1 MLKLAMKDL
10 KLIIHDRR
18 AVILTLI
25 VPIALISLFAF
36 AFGGSG
42 KSNDTNPISIYI
54 SDQDST
60 DISRDV
66 IAKLDTL
73 KSLDIKLL
81 PLVNAKE
88 EVKKGSRVAVLALY
102 KGFKDSVES
111 GKSYP
116 MELFYDQ
123 SRQIESG
130 LLQQVL
136 FSNLMGIIGMKSI
149 KGNIHKMID
158 QENPSLNKKELANI
172 HEKVDEQIT
181 KFESSDKNPDKSFMG
196 MKTTPMF
203 SKSENSNLGLVQ
215 AVAGVAIMM
224 LLFSVTG
231 MGSGMLTEKEEGTLK
246 KLLYSPVT
254 PLSILFGKM
263 LSTIIVSII
272 QLTVMFIFT
281 WLAFG
286 LNIFIDVPSLAVMIL
301 STAFACT
308 GFGIFIASIAKTRK
322 QVESY
327 STLVILIMS
336 AIGGSMVPIFIMP
349 AIMQKIAIVSVNYWS
364 IQGFYDIFWRHLPI
378 SDVMIRV
385 AVLLGIGIF
394 MMAISIKN
402 FKKNILTIA

>member
-1 MLKLAMKDL
+1 MLKLAIKDL

-42 KSNDTNPISIYI
+42 KSNDTNPISIFI

-60 DISRDV
+60 DVSLNVIS
-66 IAKLDTL
+66 KLDTL
-73 KSLDIKLL
+73 KSLDVKLL

-88 EVKKGSRVAVLALY
+88 EVKKGNRVAVLALY

-111 GKSYP
+111 GKNYP

-123 SRQIESG
+123 SRQIEAG

-136 FSNLMGIIGMKSI
+136 FSNLMSIVGTKSI
-149 KGNIHKMID
+149 KGRINKMID
-158 QENPSLNKKELANI
+158 EQNPGLSKKELDDI
-172 HEKVDEQIT
+172 HSKVDEQVSE
-181 KFESSDKNPDKSFMG
+181 FETGDKKSDKNFMG

-203 SKSENSNLGLVQ
+203 SKSENNNLGLVQ

-246 KLLYSPVT
+246 KLLYSPIK
-254 PLSILFGKM
+254 PSSILFGKM

-286 LNIFIDVPSLAVMIL
+286 LDIFIDIPSLIVMIL
-301 STAFACT
+301 STAFACAS
-308 GFGIFIASIAKTRK
+308 FGIFIASIAKTRK
-322 QVESY
+322 QVESF

-349 AIMQKIAIVSVNYWS
+349 AIMQKIAVVSVNYWS

-378 SDVMIRV
+378 SDVMTRV
-385 AVLLGIGIF
+385 VVLVGIGIF
-394 MMAISIKN
+394 MMAISIRN
-402 FKKNILTIA
+402 FNKNILDIA

>member
-1 MLKLAMKDL
+1 MLKLAIKDL
-10 KLIIHDRR
+10 KLMIHDRR

-42 KSNDTNPISIYI
+42 KSNDTNPISIFI

-60 DISRDV
+60 EVSRNVIS
-66 IAKLDTL
+66 KLDTL

-81 PLVNAKE
+81 PLENAKE
-88 EVKKGSRVAVLALY
+88 EVKKGSKVAVLALY

-111 GKSYP
+111 GKNYP

-123 SRQIESG
+123 SRQIEAG

-136 FSNLMGIIGMKSI
+136 FSNLMGIIGIKSI

-158 QENPSLNKKELANI
+158 EENPGLSKKELGEI
-172 HEKVDEQIT
+172 YTKVDEQIA
-181 KFESSDKNPDKSFMG
+181 KFEKSDKNPDKSFMG
-196 MKTTPMF
+196 MKATPMF
-203 SKSENSNLGLVQ
+203 STPENNLGLVQ

-246 KLLYSPVT
+246 KLLYSPIR
-254 PLSILFGKM
+254 PSSILFGKM
-263 LSTIIVSII
+263 TSTIIVSII
-272 QLTVMFIFT
+272 QLTVMFLFA
-281 WLAFG
+281 WLTFG
-286 LNIFIDVPSLAVMIL
+286 LDIFIDVPSLIVMIL
-301 STAFACT
+301 STAFACAS
-308 GFGIFIASIAKTRK
+308 FGIFIASIAKTRK
-322 QVESY
+322 QVESF

-349 AIMQKIAIVSVNYWS
+349 AIMQKIAVVSVNYWG

-385 AVLLGIGIF
+385 AVLLGIGVF
-394 MMAISIKN
+394 MMGISIKN

>member
-286 LNIFIDVPSLAVMIL
+286 LNIFIDIPSLAVMIL

-385 AVLLGIGIF
+385 AVLFGIGIF

>member
-1 MLKLAMKDL
+1 MLKLAIKDL
-10 KLIIHDRR
+10 KLIIHDKR

-36 AFGGSG
+36 AFGGSRN
-42 KSNDTNPISIYI
+42 SNDSNPISIFI

-60 DISRDV
+60 DVSQNVIS
-66 IAKLDTL
+66 KLDTL

-81 PLVNAKE
+81 PLKNAKE

-111 GKSYP
+111 GKNYP

-123 SRQIESG
+123 SRQIEAG

-158 QENPSLNKKELANI
+158 EENPGLSKKELGEI
-172 HEKVDEQIT
+172 HTKVDEQIT

-203 SKSENSNLGLVQ
+203 SKSENNLGLVQ

-246 KLLYSPVT
+246 KLLYSPIR
-254 PLSILFGKM
+254 PSSILFGKM
-263 LSTIIVSII
+263 ASTIIVSII
-272 QLTVMFIFT
+272 QLTVMFLFA

-286 LNIFIDVPSLAVMIL
+286 LNIFIDIPSLIVMIL
-301 STAFACT
+301 STAFACAS
-308 GFGIFIASIAKTRK
+308 FGIFIASIAKTRK
-322 QVESY
+322 QVESF

-349 AIMQKIAIVSVNYWS
+349 AIMQKIAVVSVNYWG

-385 AVLLGIGIF
+385 AVLLGIGVF
-394 MMAISIKN
+394 MMGISIKN

>member
-1 MLKLAMKDL
+1 MLKLAIKDL
-10 KLIIHDRR
+10 KLMIHDRR

-42 KSNDTNPISIYI
+42 KSNDTNPISIFI
-54 SDQDST
+54 SNQDST
-60 DISRDV
+60 DVSQNVIS
-66 IAKLDTL
+66 KLDTL

-81 PLVNAKE
+81 PLENAKE

-111 GKSYP
+111 GKNYP

-123 SRQIESG
+123 SRQIEAG

-158 QENPSLNKKELANI
+158 EENPGLNKKELGEI
-172 HEKVDEQIT
+172 HTKVDEQIT
-181 KFESSDKNPDKSFMG
+181 KFESSDKNPDKNFMG

-203 SKSENSNLGLVQ
+203 SKSENNLGLIQ

-246 KLLYSPVT
+246 KLLYSPVR
-254 PLSILFGKM
+254 PSSILFGKM
-263 LSTIIVSII
+263 VSTIIVSII
-272 QLTVMFIFT
+272 QLTVMFLFA

-286 LNIFIDVPSLAVMIL
+286 LNIFIDVPSLIVMIL
-301 STAFACT
+301 STAFACAS
-308 GFGIFIASIAKTRK
+308 FGIFIASIAKTRK
-322 QVESY
+322 QVESF
-327 STLVILIMS
+327 STRVILIMS

-349 AIMQKIAIVSVNYWS
+349 AIMQKIAVVSVNYWG

-385 AVLLGIGIF
+385 VVLLGIGIF

-402 FKKNILTIA
+402 FNKNILTIA

>member
-1 MLKLAMKDL
+1 MLMLAIKDL
-10 KLIIHDRR
+10 KLMMHDKR

-42 KSNDTNPISIYI
+42 NSNDTNPISIFI

-60 DISRDV
+60 DVSENVIS
-66 IAKLDTL
+66 KLDTL
-73 KSLDIKLL
+73 KSLDVKLL
-81 PLVNAKE
+81 PLENAKE
-88 EVKKGSRVAVLALY
+88 EVKKGNRVAVLALY
-102 KGFKDSVES
+102 KGLKDSIES
-111 GKSYP
+111 GKNYP

-123 SRQIESG
+123 SRQIEAG

-136 FSNLMGIIGMKSI
+136 YSNLMSIVGMKSI

-158 QENPSLNKKELANI
+158 DENPGLSKKDLENI
-172 HEKVDEQIT
+172 HQKVDEQMT
-181 KFESSDKNPDKSFMG
+181 KFESDDKNSDKNFMG

-203 SKSENSNLGLVQ
+203 SKSENNLGLVQ

-246 KLLYSPVT
+246 KLLYSPIN
-254 PLSILFGKM
+254 PSSILFGKM
-263 LSTIIVSII
+263 ISTIIVSIV
-272 QLTVMFIFT
+272 QLTVMFVFA

-286 LNIFIDVPSLAVMIL
+286 LDIFIDVPSLVVMIL
-301 STAFACT
+301 STAFACAS
-308 GFGIFIASIAKTRK
+308 FGIFIASIAKTRK
-322 QVESY
+322 QVESF
-327 STLVILIMS
+327 STLIILIMS

-349 AIMQKIAIVSVNYWS
+349 VIMQKIAVVSVNYWG

-385 AVLLGIGIF
+385 GVLLGIGAF
-394 MMAISIKN
+394 MMAISVKN
-402 FKKNILTIA
+402 FSKNILAIA